1 MSIIKKLIA
10 IQSELN
16 APKDQYN
23 SFGRYGYRSAEGVLI
38 ALKPL
43 LLKHELCISINDEI
57 EVKEGRFYV
66 KSTVTLEDVDGN
78 TKSVTAYAREEETKK
93 GMDGSQVTGAS
104 SSYAKKYA
112 LNNLFAI
119 DDAKDSDATNTHGKD
134 ENKAPQATTQ
144 VTTKTESQV
153 PQQPTPPTKPKETK
167 KIEID
172 DETFNKSLNYLVEKG
187 LSEWPTL
194 SKSLIKNNFEVLPAV
209 EAELLKKVGLKL
221 KSKTP
226 VQ

>member
-43 LLKHELCISINDEI
+43 LLKHELCISTNDEI

-66 KSTVTLEDVDGN
+66 KSTVTLEDADGN
-78 TKSVTAYAREEETKK
+78 SKSVTAYAREEETKK

-119 DDAKDSDATNTHGKD
+119 DDAKDSDATNTHDKT
-134 ENKAPQATTQ
+134 ENKTP
-144 VTTKTESQV
+144 V
-153 PQQPTPPTKPKETK
+153 QPTPPQTPNTPKEPVKPKV
-167 KIEID
+167 IVVG
-172 DETFNKSLNYLVEKG
+172 DETYTKSLNHLIEKG
-187 LSEWPTL
+187 LSVWPEL
-194 SKSLIKNNFEVLPAV
+194 YQKLVKNNFTMEGSV
-209 EAELLKKVGLKL
+209 EAELLKEVGLAL
-221 KSKTP
+221 KGKKQESK
-226 VQ
+226 

>member
-1 MSIIKKLIA
+1 MSIIKKLIS

-43 LLKHELCISINDEI
+43 LLKHELCISTNDEI
-57 EVKEGRFYV
+57 VVQEGRFYV
-66 KSTVTLEDVDGN
+66 KSTVTLEDADGN
-78 TKSVTAYAREEETKK
+78 SKSVTAYAREEETKK

-119 DDAKDSDATNTHGKD
+119 DDAKDSDATNTHGKE
-134 ENKAPQATTQ
+134 ENKVNVQTNPPQ
-144 VTTKTESQV
+144 
-153 PQQPTPPTKPKETK
+153 TPPTPKDPVKPKEK
-167 KIEID
+167 ALIVVNNDKYKAAI
-172 DETFNKSLNYLVEKG
+172 NYLVDHKDGIKEWDNIRQHYIISEMDEAQLRIEAQDRIKG
-187 LSEWPTL
+187 KENQ
-194 SKSLIKNNFEVLPAV
+194 K
-209 EAELLKKVGLKL
+209 
-221 KSKTP
+221 
-226 VQ
+226 

>member
-1 MSIIKKLIA
+1 MSIIKKLIE

-16 APKDQYN
+16 APKDLYN
-23 SFGRYGYRSAEGVLI
+23 NFGKYAYRSAESVLL

-66 KSTVTLEDVDGN
+66 KSTVTLEDADGN
-78 TKSVTAYAREEETKK
+78 SKSVTAYAREEETKK

-119 DDAKDSDATNTHGKD
+119 DDAKDSDATNTHGKE
-134 ENKAPQATTQ
+134 ENKTPL
-144 VTTKTESQV
+144 
-153 PQQPTPPTKPKETK
+153 QPTTSQTPPPPKEPVKPKEKTIIVVNDEK
-167 KIEID
+167 YKKAVDYLVNHKDGLKEWENIKQHYTISEMDLAQLKIEVVDRIN
-172 DETFNKSLNYLVEKG
+172 EKKQTFK
-187 LSEWPTL
+187 
-194 SKSLIKNNFEVLPAV
+194 
-209 EAELLKKVGLKL
+209 
-221 KSKTP
+221 
-226 VQ
+226 